1 MIAKQRT
8 QTVTDTN
15 LRREGEVNS
24 SKNGQSQ
31 IYLTSKTQ
39 LNLLKPEWK
48 RKEAGEGTQKERK

>member
-24 SKNGQSQ
+24 SKNGQ
-31 IYLTSKTQ
+31 TVT
-39 LNLLKPEWK
+39 NLPDIKDPAEFTET
-48 RKEAGEGTQKERK
+48 RVEEEGSR